1 MTSEEISDA
10 TTDVDIN
17 VDETTALLAGP
28 GKPQATLHNE
38 ADDNASSPTSSPE
51 ASDKALPKD
60 QIFFLCLARMVE
72 PIAFFCIFPF
82 INKMIWDTGEVAK
95 TDVGFY
101 SGLIVCAQVPQMFLL
116 SLSDSSN
123 LGISI
128 LANSDALDDTL
139 GLGRRPRG

>member
-1 MTSEEISDA
+1 MASEEISDA
-10 TTDVDIN
+10 TTEVDIE

-28 GKPQATLHNE
+28 GKPQAALHNE
-38 ADDNASSPTSSPE
+38 ADNNASSPTSSPE
-51 ASDKALPKD
+51 ASDNALPKD

-101 SGLIVCAQVPQMFLL
+101 SGLIVCAQVPRTHL
-116 SLSDSSN
+116 
-123 LGISI
+123 I
-128 LANSDALDDTL
+128 AV
-139 GLGRRPRG
+139 